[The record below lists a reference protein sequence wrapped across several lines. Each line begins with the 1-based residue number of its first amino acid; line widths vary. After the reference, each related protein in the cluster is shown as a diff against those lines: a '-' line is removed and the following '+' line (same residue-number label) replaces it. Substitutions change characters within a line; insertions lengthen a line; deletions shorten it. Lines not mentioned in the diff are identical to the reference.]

1 MKIRQID
8 TQLRSDMQAFLDLP
22 FQLYAKT
29 SQWVPPL
36 QSDALRQLDRKS
48 APFYQHSDA
57 AFFIASKSGGAEG
70 NLGRLAVLDN
80 RHFNEFNHEKTA
92 FFYLFECADDQEAA
106 QGLFEAGANWARQR
120 GLNALFGPKGF
131 TALDGMGLLVEGF
144 EHRPALGIPYN
155 QPYYARLLESCE
167 FLPAGETVSGYI
179 HRKITFPEKIHQVAQ
194 LVQQR
199 KGLRVARFRRR
210 SDLYKLLPKLRDLY
224 NGAIEGTSGN
234 TPLTDEEALTMAD
247 QILWFAD
254 PRLIKIV
261 YKEEQPVGFLF
272 AYPDISAA
280 LQRSRGRLWPLGWAD
295 LLLELRR
302 TRWLNINGAG
312 LLPEYRGMGGTAL
325 LFSEI
330 YKTILESRFEHVDV
344 VQIGTDNERMQNEMR
359 NFGIQFYKKHRMYR
373 KDLF

>member
-92 FFYLFECADDQEAA
+92 FFYLFECADDLEAA

-155 QPYYARLLESCE
+155 QPYYARLLESCG

-179 HRKITFPEKIHQVAQ
+179 HRKIAFPEKIHQVAQ

-280 LQRSRGRLWPLGWAD
+280 LQRTRGRLWPLGWAD